1 MTDEAIRNLCNYQQV
16 FLLNF
21 FMQNKIDK
29 FFKFNRRKQD
39 SKARGNGK
47 VSVTALVPSIF
58 DYTMV

>member
-1 MTDEAIRNLCNYQQV
+1 
-16 FLLNF
+16 
-21 FMQNKIDK
+21 MQNKIDK